1 MLFEKS
7 QPQIKKL
14 FNSLN
19 KNDEFEIMFYNFRNE
34 NKCSLNKFINV
45 LKYIKWR
52 SDKENIKIT
61 NENTL
66 DVIYNDNDKKD
77 KRTTYK
83 SIITGNEN
91 INNFLNLV
99 YLRKNNIILSILM
112 TQFLSDK
119 NFSFIKKVKDPVKII
134 DIDDHDIRIRVSSET
149 DFDNK
154 TINDLANLPLSESE
168 RIIFRYK
175 NRVSLKLIDDKD
187 EKLSIDLTIVKTG
200 KSPDSID
207 TGVKCFEIEI
217 DYMTSKK
224 LSDKTLNLILSE
236 IEQLKKVLEETQE
249 LLPKK
254 DLKTVEAKYKSLV
267 FGSNND
273 QFKNL
278 YSMQPI
284 SAEVQHIIDKIP
296 NSYSVSDK
304 ADGDKY
310 VLFVHNSSC
319 YLISNN
325 LNIKKVPGEIKGY
338 DNTIIEGELV
348 HLTNLNKYLFLAFDC
363 LFFKG
368 KDIRSNVYLKDRLS
382 DLRDVCAKLTPT
394 DYKFEEYKLKSGK
407 KYDLNDQKK
416 FTQQVIEG
424 FYDNLNKLISKAK
437 VNDIIFH
444 TKLFL
449 FPLGASDSE
458 VFQYSYLVWFNC
470 TKNEKINCPYSLDGI
485 IYTGIEQKYSKDK
498 RDHKYPIYK
507 FKPPEM
513 NSLDLYIEFQ
523 KNEMKGGY
531 LDVFDNSLP
540 DKVENQFFRV
550 TDFFVGDIAGTKE
563 VPIPFMK
570 DSDNHFG
577 YLPITKGQVRDIE
590 GNIVQDK
597 TVIEVVYNNDPN
609 IPHKYRW
616 VVLRTRWD
624 KTDCVLRFNK
634 KYGNFRDTAVR
645 VWKSMIE
652 AVTIK
657 ELKNL
662 SSPESYAF
670 QKKQLEARL
679 DSSII
684 VSDRKQDIYYQKTTF
699 LAKPM
704 RNFHN
709 WLKSVLIY
717 TYCQPVTF
725 TKNSKR
731 SKLHVLDVGCGRGG
745 DLMKMYHARVG
756 FYVGFDPDFQT
767 ISSATDGAILRY
779 NQNKNKFPDFTKMT
793 FLHADGGTILS
804 SKEQSKTLPK
814 MTNENKDMLDKIFG
828 KKNTFDV
835 INFSFS
841 IHYLFSTKLTTN
853 NLIENI
859 KNNLKIGGFVIMET
873 FDGNKVMDLLGD
885 KNNYVSY
892 YTDEE
897 GKKVK
902 FFEIVKK
909 FKGSIEDKPGQPI
922 DVHMSWINDEGSY
935 YEEYLLTKKFM
946 VDTMKKAGCYLV
958 DTDMFSSIFEVNRE
972 FFENVINYEENKK
985 NKKFYQDVSQ
995 FYGDLKGVDKESITY
1010 SFLNRYYI
1018 FKKIE

>member
-267 FGSNND
+267 FGFNND

-348 HLTNLNKYLFLAFDC
+348 HLTNLNKYLFLGFDC

-394 DYKFEEYKLKSGK
+394 NYKFEEYKLKSGK
-407 KYDLNDQKK
+407 K
-416 FTQQVIEG
+416 
-424 FYDNLNKLISKAK
+424 
-437 VNDIIFH
+437 
-444 TKLFL
+444 
-449 FPLGASDSE
+449 
-458 VFQYSYLVWFNC
+458 
-470 TKNEKINCPYSLDGI
+470 
-485 IYTGIEQKYSKDK
+485 
-498 RDHKYPIYK
+498 
-507 FKPPEM
+507 
-513 NSLDLYIEFQ
+513 
-523 KNEMKGGY
+523 
-531 LDVFDNSLP
+531 
-540 DKVENQFFRV
+540 
-550 TDFFVGDIAGTKE
+550 
-563 VPIPFMK
+563 
-570 DSDNHFG
+570 
-577 YLPITKGQVRDIE
+577 
-590 GNIVQDK
+590 
-597 TVIEVVYNNDPN
+597 
-609 IPHKYRW
+609 
-616 VVLRTRWD
+616 
-624 KTDCVLRFNK
+624 
-634 KYGNFRDTAVR
+634 
-645 VWKSMIE
+645 
-652 AVTIK
+652 
-657 ELKNL
+657 
-662 SSPESYAF
+662 
-670 QKKQLEARL
+670 
-679 DSSII
+679 
-684 VSDRKQDIYYQKTTF
+684 
-699 LAKPM
+699 
-704 RNFHN
+704 
-709 WLKSVLIY
+709 
-717 TYCQPVTF
+717 
-725 TKNSKR
+725 
-731 SKLHVLDVGCGRGG
+731 
-745 DLMKMYHARVG
+745 
-756 FYVGFDPDFQT
+756 
-767 ISSATDGAILRY
+767 
-779 NQNKNKFPDFTKMT
+779 
-793 FLHADGGTILS
+793 
-804 SKEQSKTLPK
+804 
-814 MTNENKDMLDKIFG
+814 
-828 KKNTFDV
+828 
-835 INFSFS
+835 
-841 IHYLFSTKLTTN
+841 
-853 NLIENI
+853 
-859 KNNLKIGGFVIMET
+859 
-873 FDGNKVMDLLGD
+873 
-885 KNNYVSY
+885 
-892 YTDEE
+892 
-897 GKKVK
+897 
-902 FFEIVKK
+902 
-909 FKGSIEDKPGQPI
+909 
-922 DVHMSWINDEGSY
+922 
-935 YEEYLLTKKFM
+935 
-946 VDTMKKAGCYLV
+946 
-958 DTDMFSSIFEVNRE
+958 
-972 FFENVINYEENKK
+972 
-985 NKKFYQDVSQ
+985 
-995 FYGDLKGVDKESITY
+995 
-1010 SFLNRYYI
+1010 
-1018 FKKIE
+1018 